1 MTEVIVTGVTGRMGR
16 TVIDEA
22 AARDDVEVVAGVS
35 RDPPAEV
42 DGVPT
47 APVQE
52 FGAVLREHDPDVLVD
67 FSAPSSSQNYVA
79 VCGEAGIACVVGTTG
94 FDEQGESVLRQVSDH
109 VPVLKASNFSRGVQA
124 LLRAVEGAVADLPD
138 YDVELTETH
147 HNGKQDAPSGT
158 AKTLLDRIASA
169 GGPDEQVHGRE
180 GDAPRQSGEVGVHAR
195 RAGGIKGEHEVMLA
209 NDHEELRLV
218 HRAGSRS
225 VFADGALDAAVWLA
239 GRNPGWYD
247 FSEVIAE

>member
-1 MTEVIVTGVTGRMGR
+1 MTRVVVTGVTGRMGR
-16 TVIDEA
+16 TVLDVA
-22 AARDDVEVVAGVS
+22 ADCDDVEVVAGVS
-35 RDPPAEV
+35 RDPPAEI

-47 APVQE
+47 EPVQE
-52 FGAVLREHDPDVLVD
+52 FGAVLREHDPDALVD
-67 FSAPSSSQNYVA
+67 FSTPTSSQNYVA
-79 VCGEAGIACVVGTTG
+79 VCAEAGVACVVGTTG
-94 FDEQGESVLRQVSDH
+94 FDEQGESVLRRVSDH

-124 LLRAVEGAVADLPD
+124 LLRAVEGAVGDLPG

-147 HNGKQDAPSGT
+147 HNGKRDAPSGT

-180 GDAPRQSGEVGVHAR
+180 GDQPRRPGEVGVHAR
-195 RAGGIKGEHEVMLA
+195 RAGGISGEHEVLLA
-209 NDHEELRLV
+209 NDNEELRLV
-218 HRAGSRS
+218 HRAGNRA

-239 GRNPGWYD
+239 GRAPGWYD